1 MTKLIQKVLFAAV
14 ILTLA
19 LGLLAAPAV
28 VTPAA
33 AGANTPLS
41 SQLAVDPFPGKFNP
55 ADLFPDKAVP
65 PVLPCGYTWAG

>member
-1 MTKLIQKVLFAAV
+1 MSKFMLKVLFAAV

-33 AGANTPLS
+33 AGANTVWS
-41 SQLAVDPFPGKFNP
+41 SQPVQSYPQLATDPFPVKP
-55 ADLFPDKAVP
+55 FPGAQ
-65 PVLPCGYTWAG
+65 PCGYTWAG